1 MISIY
6 LTNLGKYNEGELVG
20 EWVELP
26 IKSKALEAALERI
39 GIDNVRYEEYFL
51 TDYESLVA
59 GIIESLGEYSNL
71 STVNYLALRLKSMDV
86 DELKCLE
93 AVIDYEG
100 ETDIDRITNL
110 TYNLDCY
117 YYRED
122 ITTPRD
128 YGEMLVDEGYLGEIP
143 DSLANYLDHAAIG
156 NEFLLDSE
164 AGLTKYGL
172 VERIDEMNE
181 VYSGYKDMPSPEEID
196 QEIELLEENE
206 FDR

>member
-1 MISIY
+1 MISIF

-59 GIIESLGEYSNL
+59 GIIESLGEYINL

-93 AVIDYEG
+93 AVIGYEG
-100 ETDIDRITNL
+100 ERDIDKIINL
-110 TYNLDCY
+110 TYNLGCY

-122 ITTPRD
+122 ITTPKD

-143 DSLANYLDHAAIG
+143 DNLLGYLDHEAIG
-156 NEFLLDSE
+156 RDYLLSGMANITE
-164 AGLTKYGL
+164 HGL
-172 VERIDEMNE
+172 VEQIDEPNE
-181 VYSGYKDMPSPEEID
+181 VYCGYKDTPSQAEMDQAIEQIEES
-196 QEIELLEENE
+196 ELEQ
-206 FDR
+206 

>member
-1 MISIY
+1 MISIF

-93 AVIDYEG
+93 AVIDYES
-100 ETDIDRITNL
+100 ETDIDRIINL
-110 TYNLDCY
+110 TYNLGCY
-117 YYRED
+117 YFRED

-143 DSLANYLDHAAIG
+143 DNLTNYLDHADIG
-156 NEFLLDSE
+156 RDYLLDSCASITE
-164 AGLTKYGL
+164 HGLI
-172 VERIDEMNE
+172 ERIDEVSE
-181 VYSGYKDMPSPEEID
+181 VYSGYKDTPRPEEMD